1 MKENT
6 LRGKLTSLAQKKLKP
21 SLNGL
26 WIFHTFLEQKKKN
39 YDNKGKTK
47 NVNVAMLSC

>member
-26 WIFHTFLEQKKKN
+26 WIFHTFSGTKKGKN
-39 YDNKGKTK
+39 YEALLTTK
-47 NVNVAMLSC
+47 EKLRM